1 MGNGGFPTAS
11 AATVTGI
18 LPPAS
23 ARRSMRLATW
33 PASGG
38 LLASLRCAANRADP
52 VTWLPMAGADGALA
66 DGRPGRISPTPN
78 KALPEGSAA
87 SARIEP
93 GSPLLHQL
101 GGCQT
106 GSSICQPRGRGDSDG
121 MKTRAGTTTSDGAAP
136 PWYPALRGV

>member
-1 MGNGGFPTAS
+1 MRNGGSPTAS

-23 ARRSMRLATW
+23 VRRSMRLATW

-52 VTWLPMAGADGALA
+52 VTWLPRAGADGALA
-66 DGRPGRISPTPN
+66 EGRPGRISLTPN
-78 KALPEGSAA
+78 RASPEGSAA
-87 SARIEP
+87 SAVIES
-93 GSPLLHQL
+93 GSALLHQV
-101 GGCQT
+101 GGCRT
-106 GSSICQPRGRGDSDG
+106 GSSACQPRGAGDSDG